1 MTDNNQWI
9 GDSHK
14 ALEERKEP
22 RVEPPASA
30 PQQPAPSSEPAKG
43 LADWVKRMGGTLV
56 GDPGGV
62 TTYPYLSN
70 GPASILRA
78 QTTAAD
84 WPWRI
89 IRNVK

>member
-1 MTDNNQWI
+1 MTNNNAWI
-9 GDSHK
+9 GDFHK

-22 RVEPPASA
+22 KAEPPASA
-30 PQQPAPSSEPAKG
+30 SQPAPSPKPEG

-56 GDPGGV
+56 GEPGGV
-62 TTYPYLSN
+62 TAYPYLSN

-78 QTTAAD
+78 QITAAD

-89 IRNVK
+89 IRNVS